1 MRLFAAAAL
10 LLLVGGVAYVVYDHW
25 PRTERHDYAV
35 GAKDE
40 VVAPY
45 PCRLAKQSGDVV
57 RVEEW
62 AENFGIKPLVFT
74 ARAPGTA
81 RFQCSGATFVVA
93 VRAPVRVVLRAPA
106 AARVGERFT
115 ATLVARDADGG
126 ELEIGRYGDIE
137 WTFTDGVA
145 ADNPGSCEFPPWCGS
160 APAASSW
167 ARATATGVGK
177 IAARFGGLDAAAT
190 ITVAP

>member
-1 MRLFAAAAL
+1 MRVFAAAGV
-10 LLLVGGVAYVVYDHW
+10 LLLVGGVAYVVYEHW
-25 PRTERHDYAV
+25 PRSERHDYAV

-45 PCRLAKQSGDVV
+45 PCRFAGQSGDVLG
-57 RVEEW
+57 VEEW
-62 AENFGIKPLVFT
+62 AESFGVKPLVFT

-81 RFQCSGATFVVA
+81 RFACTDTTFIVR
-93 VRAPVRVVLRAPA
+93 VRAPVAVVLRAPA

-115 ATLVARDADGG
+115 VTLVARDADGG

-137 WTFTDGVA
+137 WMFTDGVA

-160 APAASSW
+160 APPASSW
-167 ARATATGVGK
+167 ARATAAGVGK
-177 IAARFGGLDAAAT
+177 IAARFGGLSAAAT
-190 ITVAP
+190 LTVAP